1 MNLTPNTNVRMF
13 GSLHSFRRRQ
23 GLPAYANVYIS
34 AEGCSGRDLAREL
47 ELPLDKVEGVFIN
60 NSARSLDDHICPGDS
75 VAFIPTGV
83 PGSHR
88 FSRTTHSAF

>member
-1 MNLTPNTNVRMF
+1 
-13 GSLHSFRRRQ
+13 
-23 GLPAYANVYIS
+23 LPPYANVHIP

-60 NSARSLDDHICPGDS
+60 NFARSLDDHICPGDR

-88 FSRTTHSAF
+88 FSRSTLSAF